1 MPKPVKGNSRYMA
14 GLDGLRAL
22 AVLAVIAYHLN
33 VSVVPGGLLGVAV
46 FFVISGYLITDLLA
60 AQWDRRG
67 TINLKDF
74 WFRRA
79 RRLLPALL
87 TMLVLVLTGIT
98 IFHPSELASLRG
110 DVLAAVLYVSNWW
123 YIYHHVSYFALY
135 GPQSPFTHLWSLAV
149 EEQFY
154 LAWPLILM
162 VGLKYVKNRG
172 WLSILILGAAALSAL
187 AMGVLYHPGMT
198 PDRVYY
204 GTDTRAFSLLI
215 GAALALV
222 WPSRRLSANISN
234 ASRWVL
240 DIVGGLGL
248 LTILY
253 MFWQSNEY
261 QTFLYRGGM
270 VILSLATAA
279 LVANLAHPGSRLSHL
294 LAVKPLK
301 WLGVRSYG
309 LYLWHYPIIILTTP
323 TVDTGGFDWLR
334 AGLQVSASI
343 GIAALSWHFIEE
355 PIRQGAFGRWWQ
367 KVRQYGSRCLSA
379 TSWTILLSSL
389 LAVGI
394 CVLGLSGLVPGAFA
408 TTLASGRVQ
417 AAPPGAPATMTSPKS
432 TTKPSLP
439 LQPMPPSNLS
449 GSDAIAPNSIQAV
462 YGPDVTAIGDSILVD
477 ASPYLQQML
486 PGIDVEATVDRQ
498 LDQAPQ
504 LVAQLKA
511 QGRLG
516 NRVILELGTNG
527 PFSRT
532 ELTSL
537 LKSLGPVQRIVLVNT
552 RVPEPWEP
560 MVNQTLAQVAKTW
573 PHTVLVNWY
582 QDSAHHHRWFYPDG
596 VHLNPIGAKIYARL
610 LLHAVK
616 EPLPKTSLTPSPNAV
631 SSPPAHLPS
640 GKGITAIG
648 DSVMVDASPYL
659 QQMLPGINVEG
670 KIGRQLWQTPLLI
683 AQLKADGTLGN
694 RVILELGTNGSYTA
708 AELTSLLKSLGP
720 VQRIV
725 LVNTR
730 VPEPWESVVNQ
741 TLAQVAKTWPH
752 TVLVNWYQDSANH
765 NRWFY
770 PDGVHLNP
778 VGAKIYARLLVNAL
792 KEPLSSAHH

>member
-1 MPKPVKGNSRYMA
+1 
-14 GLDGLRAL
+14 
-22 AVLAVIAYHLN
+22 
-33 VSVVPGGLLGVAV
+33 
-46 FFVISGYLITDLLA
+46 
-60 AQWDRRG
+60 
-67 TINLKDF
+67 
-74 WFRRA
+74 
-79 RRLLPALL
+79 
-87 TMLVLVLTGIT
+87 
-98 IFHPSELASLRG
+98 
-110 DVLAAVLYVSNWW
+110 
-123 YIYHHVSYFALY
+123 
-135 GPQSPFTHLWSLAV
+135 
-149 EEQFY
+149 
-154 LAWPLILM
+154 
-162 VGLKYVKNRG
+162 
-172 WLSILILGAAALSAL
+172 
-187 AMGVLYHPGMT
+187 
-198 PDRVYY
+198 
-204 GTDTRAFSLLI
+204 
-215 GAALALV
+215 
-222 WPSRRLSANISN
+222 
-234 ASRWVL
+234 
-240 DIVGGLGL
+240 
-248 LTILY
+248 
-253 MFWQSNEY
+253 
-261 QTFLYRGGM
+261 
-270 VILSLATAA
+270 
-279 LVANLAHPGSRLSHL
+279 
-294 LAVKPLK
+294 
-301 WLGVRSYG
+301 
-309 LYLWHYPIIILTTP
+309 
-323 TVDTGGFDWLR
+323 
-334 AGLQVSASI
+334 
-343 GIAALSWHFIEE
+343 
-355 PIRQGAFGRWWQ
+355 
-367 KVRQYGSRCLSA
+367 
-379 TSWTILLSSL
+379 
-389 LAVGI
+389 
-394 CVLGLSGLVPGAFA
+394 
-408 TTLASGRVQ
+408 
-417 AAPPGAPATMTSPKS
+417 
-432 TTKPSLP
+432 
-439 LQPMPPSNLS
+439 MPPSNLS

-616 EPLPKTSLTPSPNAV
+616 EPLPKTSLPPSPNAV